1 VDLLASIQVG
11 QWGWLDF
18 GLSGV
23 TAALMLLVFVIF
35 AFLFIRN
42 RPRSKPE

>member
-1 VDLLASIQVG
+1 MNFLASIQIG
-11 QWGWLDF
+11 NWGWLDF
-18 GLSGV
+18 GLTGV
-23 TAALMLLVFVIF
+23 TVALILLVLVIF